1 MRTYTHQNAIIDK
14 IYANKMSMDWG
25 QSGVHAPRPAGSDR
39 ESAKQP
45 QMSHTVRSQLRVQHL
60 GDGIDLN
67 DFVLPP

>member
-1 MRTYTHQNAIIDK
+1 
-14 IYANKMSMDWG
+14 MSMDWG